1 MNWKRGLIR
10 LWLLASIAMTGTIG
24 WVQWDVAEERCYYG
38 NFRYIGNERHFLPND
53 PTARQKCE
61 NAYEEEF
68 SEGGWQSLGA
78 SAALFIVGAVL
89 VWGVRGFQRKEAQ
102 A

>member
-10 LWLLASIAMTGTIG
+10 LWLLASIAMTAYIG
-24 WVQWDVAEERCYYG
+24 WDHRESAEERCYWG
-38 NFRYIGNERHFLPND
+38 NFRYIGNEQHYAPENEE
-53 PTARQKCE
+53 ARRKCQLSH
-61 NAYEEEF
+61 EEEF
-68 SEGGWQSLGA
+68 SEGVWQSLEA
-78 SAALFIVGAVL
+78 SSALFIIGAVL